1 MCSLRLLLLGSLL
14 GPEVTATAILPRFR
28 LAPLHPRGTGQLH
41 RASGGSSRRVS
52 EGLWLASVPRG
63 LRLRRL
69 AENAWN
75 WRGAAARQ
83 PHWPS
88 LYPALHW
95 PRPLPPRYPSTL
107 PTPVPTG
114 LLGPPALPCLPS
126 CSAGH
131 GAAAQCVGNERE
143 MVRVRFVSHRLL
155 IGFVKPK
162 KLRTRIPYP
171 L

>member
-1 MCSLRLLLLGSLL
+1 MPGTGGAQPLGSLT
-14 GPEVTATAILPRFR
+14 GPPCTRPY
-28 LAPLHPRGTGQLH
+28 TGQ
-41 RASGGSSRRVS
+41 
-52 EGLWLASVPRG
+52 GLCR
-63 LRLRRL
+63 
-69 AENAWN
+69 
-75 WRGAAARQ
+75 
-83 PHWPS
+83 
-88 LYPALHW
+88 
-95 PRPLPPRYPSTL
+95 PRYPSTL

-162 KLRTRIPYP
+162 KLRTRIP
-171 L
+171 

>member
-1 MCSLRLLLLGSLL
+1 MRHERERKVL
-14 GPEVTATAILPRFR
+14 
-28 LAPLHPRGTGQLH
+28 PRGTGQLH
-41 RASGGSSRRVS
+41 RASRGNSGRVS

-83 PHWPS
+83 PRWPC
-88 LYPALHW
+88 LHRTLHW
-95 PRPLPPRYPSTL
+95 PRPLPPRCPSAL
-107 PTPVPTG
+107 PTPVP
-114 LLGPPALPCLPS
+114 LGCCCLPH
-126 CSAGH
+126 CPAFL
-131 GAAAQCVGNERE
+131 AALLATEPQLSVGNERE
-143 MVRVRFVSHRLL
+143 MVRARFISHGLL

-162 KLRTRIPYP
+162 KLRTRIPQP